1 MILKNERMEMLVFL
15 ENNEASRWV
24 ANELITNSDLD
35 FKKLKLSDS
44 MKQNLVAGQ
53 AKINKLKEE
62 K

>member
-1 MILKNERMEMLVFL
+1 MFL